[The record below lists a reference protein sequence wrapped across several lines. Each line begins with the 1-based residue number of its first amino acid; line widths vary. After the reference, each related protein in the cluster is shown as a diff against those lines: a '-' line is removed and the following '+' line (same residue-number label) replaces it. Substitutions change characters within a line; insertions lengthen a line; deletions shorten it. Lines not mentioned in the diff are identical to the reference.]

1 MRMPFGVR
9 LTVVSVLLFALL
21 LPGTLLAKSASKAGP
36 KLSLVHPGFLS
47 VGSDT
52 TYPPMEAAVPNKP
65 GEFYGADVD
74 LARALAK
81 AMGLKGAR
89 IVVTSFDSIIPAL
102 QRRNF
107 DIIMS
112 SMNDTPAR
120 RKQINFV
127 DYMRLKNAIAILVG
141 KSSSIHAN
149 DYSGMCGHSIAVES
163 GTIELDGLNAQNK
176 NCSSKISI
184 KQYTKD
190 TDAFQAFISGH
201 VEAYTGD
208 YPVGLFYVKKYTSQ
222 VRFAGKAFGAG
233 AYYGI
238 GLLKSA
244 KALHA
249 ALVKALT
256 TIRRNG
262 TYLKILRRWGLGQTA
277 L

>member
-1 MRMPFGVR
+1 MRTRPWIKP
-9 LTVVSVLLFALL
+9 TVIVLLLAVLL
-21 LPGTLLAKSASKAGP
+21 LPGNLLAKGTT

-52 TYPPMEAAVPNKP
+52 TYPPMEASVPNKP

-74 LARALAK
+74 LAGALAK
-81 AMGLKGAR
+81 ALGLKGAR

-120 RKQINFV
+120 RKQIDFI
-127 DYMRLKNAIAILVG
+127 DYMRLNAALSILVA
-141 KSSSIHAN
+141 KSSSIHAGS
-149 DYSGMCGHSIAVES
+149 YSGLCGHTVSVQS
-163 GTIELDGLNAQNK
+163 GTVELDGLNAANK
-176 NCSSKISI
+176 SCSSKMSI
-184 KQYTKD
+184 KQYAKD
-190 TDAFQAFISGH
+190 TDAAQAFLSGH
-201 VEAYTGD
+201 VDAYTTD
-208 YPVGLFYVKKYTSQ
+208 LPVALFYLKKYASQ
-222 VRFAGKAFGAG
+222 IRFAGKSFGAG

-244 KALHA
+244 TALHA
-249 ALVKALT
+249 SLGNALV

-262 TYLKILRRWGLGQTA
+262 TYIRILRRWGLGQTA